1 MRYAV
6 LLRGIKNRGSPPFKI
21 KEMKKHK
28 KRLTVGLAVVAVIM
42 IMGGYL
48 LLSPF
53 SRSEKKYI
61 YVKKGDSYETLCQ
74 RLDSVA
80 GTGKM
85 LTFKLLGGALAL
97 ADNLHEGKYN
107 LQGVGTLRLVR
118 NLRNGHQAT
127 VAFTVPPVN
136 LPENLAARL
145 GKTLATDSAMFA
157 RAFADKA
164 LLKKYGMTPSTLFC
178 YVLPDTYDL
187 YWNISPE
194 AFLSRMKKE
203 SEKFWTAKRK
213 AQAEEAG
220 LTTEQVVTLASIVE
234 KESLDKGEKRIIAG
248 LYLNRLKKDMKL
260 QACPTAIY
268 VNRVFGV
275 HRVIDEYLRK
285 DDPYNTYIYKGLPPG
300 PICIPTKETLE
311 AVLDFDHNDY
321 LYMCAKEDF
330 SGRHNFAATGEEHM
344 QNARRYAK
352 ALNER
357 KIMK

>member
-1 MRYAV
+1 
-6 LLRGIKNRGSPPFKI
+6 
-21 KEMKKHK
+21 MKKHRK
-28 KRLTVGLAVVAVIM
+28 LLTLSISAVAVIV
-42 IMGGYL
+42 IVGGWL
-48 LLSPF
+48 LFTPF
-53 SRSEKKYI
+53 SNSEKKFI
-61 YVKKGDSYETLCQ
+61 YVKAGDDYQSLCQ

-80 GTGKM
+80 GGGKM
-85 LTFKLLGGALAL
+85 LTFKILGGALGL
-97 ADNLHEGKYN
+97 AEDLHVGKYN

-127 VAFTVPPVN
+127 LAFTVPPVN
-136 LPENLAARL
+136 LPENLAARM
-145 GKTLATDSAMFA
+145 GKTFSTDSATFA

-164 LLKKYGMTPSTLFC
+164 LLKKYGMTPQTLFC

-203 SEKFWTAKRK
+203 SDKYWTEKRR
-213 AQAEEAG
+213 AQAAEAG

-268 VNRVFGV
+268 ANRVFGV

-285 DDPYNTYIYKGLPPG
+285 DDPYNTYIYNGLPPG

-344 QNARRYAK
+344 QNAKRYAK